1 MSVKGAMINTIPFLN
16 MISLEEYIYTI
27 FEAKQS
33 STSNSERLEQL
44 EKWLKDKKYPDYV
57 KTLNKMLKDPK
68 ACLLLK
74 DGFGGE
80 LGDIKFTFQPKLI
93 RAASL
98 IPTQAEIDVEKS
110 LKHPLT
116 KPDNIK
122 NDFSNKIIVND
133 APIVTFR
140 GNYVIDGHH
149 RWSEVAM
156 LNPDGKMLC
165 FDYDADISPVQML
178 KAVQGAIAAVL
189 ASNNKKDELPQSK
202 VKSQN
207 IYDNEWGP
215 EKIKKWIDETIT
227 DECVEV
233 LKQYYPKCD
242 GKDDVV
248 KILTDNVTSFKINN
262 PPVAQ
267 AQHRGDMPQPDK
279 AGTTPGDKKTAE
291 PDDKGS
297 ALNKLKDGNFDKK
310 TL

>member
-1 MSVKGAMINTIPFLN
+1 MIDLKD
-16 MISLEEYIYTI
+16 YIEAV

-33 STSNSERLEQL
+33 STSNSERLKQL

-57 KTLNKMLKDPK
+57 KTLNNMLQDPK
-68 ACLLLK
+68 SKVLLE

-80 LGDIKFTFQPKLI
+80 LGDINFDFQPKLI

-116 KPDNIK
+116 KPENIK
-122 NDFSNKIIVND
+122 KDFSNKIVVND
-133 APIVTFR
+133 TPIVTFR

-165 FDYDADISPVQML
+165 FDYDAEISPVQML

-189 ASNNKKDELPQSK
+189 AQRDEKEELPQSNI
-202 VKSQN
+202 KSQN
-207 IYDNEWGP
+207 IYDNEWSA
-215 EKIKKWIDETIT
+215 EKISKWISDTIT
-227 DECVEV
+227 DECVEE
-233 LKQYYPKCD
+233 LMKYYPKMHS
-242 GKDDVV
+242 KDDVV
-248 KILTDNVTSFKINN
+248 KTLSDNVVSFKVNN

-279 AGTTPGDKKTAE
+279 AGTKKGDKKSAE
-291 PDDKGS
+291 PNDKGS
-297 ALNKLKDGNFDKK
+297 ALNKLKDGNFDSDI
-310 TL
+310 L

>member
-1 MSVKGAMINTIPFLN
+1 MINLNDYITTI
-16 MISLEEYIYTI
+16 Y
-27 FEAKQS
+27 EAKQK
-33 STSNSERLEQL
+33 STSNKERLEQL

-68 ACLLLK
+68 AKVLLE

-80 LGDIKFTFQPKLI
+80 LGDINFEFQAKLL
-93 RAASL
+93 RAGSL

-116 KPDNIK
+116 KPENIK
-122 NDFSNKIIVND
+122 KDFSNKIIVND
-133 APIVTFR
+133 TPIVTFR

-189 ASNNKKDELPQSK
+189 AKNGEDGELPQSK
-202 VKSQN
+202 MKSQN
-207 IYDNEWGP
+207 IYDSEWGP
-215 EKIKKWIDETIT
+215 EQIHKWVSNAISDKS
-227 DECVEV
+227 VEE
-233 LKQYYPKCD
+233 LMKYYPKCNS
-242 GKDDVV
+242 KEDVV
-248 KILTDNVTSFKINN
+248 KILVDNIVSFKVNN

-279 AGTTPGDKKTAE
+279 AGSKPGDKSTAE
-291 PDDKGS
+291 PDDNGS
-297 ALNKLKDGNFDKK
+297 ALNKLKDGNFDSKA
-310 TL
+310 L